1 MSENRDLSIEEI
13 LKEAEAVLKSI
24 DKKSALAKEEIKNV
38 DEPLEPETVKT
49 FVPKSENNTGHGNS
63 DAAVK
68 PYVPGK
74 AKPRQQ
80 EPAEG
85 KTAVVPSLDK
95 QKTAKVPPT
104 DKTAVVP
111 IKKAEAKKFFK
122 SYSSDAEYGSAPPKI
137 IEKAATIKSR
147 SRFDKTLDLQEIP
160 TILAVEELDKTRV
173 MLSKDRDNK
182 SDFIA
187 ENEEY
192 DNSDQIRMTGFDDEV
207 DEVPVID
214 EELAEEQLRRRR
226 EEKVNKF
233 RLFTPEEFEG
243 DDKSRAKKIKFDD
256 YRKSS
261 ERTETLESLF
271 KLKTKIQL
279 RISFTIVFGLLLL
292 FLTVL
297 KNTAYLPPFLNNDF
311 NYYLTAI
318 IIYAAVMITNIG
330 SLLRGFN
337 FKKGINFYFPI
348 TLASV
353 IAMANTAALLA
364 NPDLVYDGGTLFSPA
379 AAFALIIAEMGRRE
393 TVVRVIDNFEFLT
406 GRGDKSTV
414 EDIVN
419 EVDAR
424 IISKNMLDGEPYL
437 KYSVKTDFPT
447 SFLEISFAYE
457 PADKI
462 AKVISPVFI
471 CINLIMFAVMGI
483 VKHNW
488 NEAFNLLTAG
498 VIISCPAITLF
509 ASNYALS
516 QISKSL
522 SKKGAMVCGFEGAHY
537 VHNSNAL
544 VMEAADLFS
553 SRSCNLH
560 GIKTF
565 NGAKIDD
572 AILQTAAVVMQIK
585 SPLANVFDDVIIGKQ
600 SILPQA
606 EDIVYEDKMGTSAW
620 IYQKKV
626 LVGNRDLLIRHGV
639 TVPKEDYERKYT
651 RKGRKALYLAVAG
664 KVMAMFIVSYEADP
678 SLKKLLKKLER
689 SGITII
695 LRSCDPYI
703 NEESLKNIFDVPEG
717 FIRVMTASNGRSFE
731 KYSGAVAEKSPAYSV
746 HNGTAEAFIASVLGA
761 DNLVGTEK
769 TISAL
774 CTFGCAIGFGV
785 AGLLGFSGGMSQLT
799 AVNVIIFQAV
809 WSIFVLLVTKI
820 RKNGV

>member
-1 MSENRDLSIEEI
+1 MSENKDLSVEEI

-24 DKKSALAKEEIKNV
+24 DRKSAEAKEKIKSV
-38 DEPLEPETVKT
+38 DEPLEPEPVKT
-49 FVPKSENNTGHGNS
+49 FVPKSQKSTASNAEETEKVG
-63 DAAVK
+63 A
-68 PYVPGK
+68 YVPGK
-74 AKPRQQ
+74 TKPAPQ
-80 EPAEG
+80 PAND
-85 KTAVVPSLDK
+85 KTAVVPKLSR
-95 QKTAKVPPT
+95 QKTAKVPNP

-111 IKKAEAKKFFK
+111 IAKGEAKRFFK
-122 SYSSDAEYGSAPPKI
+122 SHSADAEYGSAPPRI

-160 TILAVEELDKTRV
+160 TILAVDELDKTRTV
-173 MLSKDRDNK
+173 FSANR
-182 SDFIA
+182 
-187 ENEEY
+187 E
-192 DNSDQIRMTGFDDEV
+192 RMTGFDDEV

-261 ERTETLESLF
+261 ERTQTLESLF
-271 KLKTKIQL
+271 KLKTKSNL
-279 RISFTIVFGLLLL
+279 RVSFTVVFGALLLL
-292 FLTVL
+292 ITVL
-297 KNTAYLPPFLNNDF
+297 KNTAYLPSFLNDDF
-311 NYYLTAI
+311 NCYLTAI

-330 SLLRGFN
+330 TLLRGLN
-337 FKKGINFYFPI
+337 LKKGINFYFPV
-348 TLASV
+348 TVAAV
-353 IAMANTAALLA
+353 IAAVNTGVLLA
-364 NPDLVYDGGTLFSPA
+364 NPDLIYDGGTLFPSA
-379 AAFALIIAEMGRRE
+379 AVFAVFIAELGRRQ
-393 TVVRVIDNFEFLT
+393 TVERVISNFEFLT

-424 IISKNMLDGEPYL
+424 IISKNMLEGEPYL

-457 PADKI
+457 PADKT
-462 AKVISPVFI
+462 AKVLSPVFI
-471 CINLIMFAVMGI
+471 CFNLAMFVIIGLI
-483 VKHNW
+483 KKNW
-488 NEAFNLLTAG
+488 NEAFNMLTAG
-498 VIISCPAITLF
+498 LIISCPAITLL
-509 ASNYALS
+509 ASNCALS
-516 QISKSL
+516 QVSKSL
-522 SKKGAMVCGFEGAHY
+522 AKSGAMVCGFEGAHY

-544 VMEAADLFS
+544 VMEAADLFG

-585 SPLANVFDDVIIGKQ
+585 SPLANVFDDVIVGKQ
-600 SILPQA
+600 SILPQV
-606 EDIVYEDKMGTSAW
+606 DGVIYEDKMGTSAW
-620 IYQKKV
+620 IYQKKI
-626 LVGNRDLLIRHGV
+626 LVGNRDLLIHHGV
-639 TVPKEDYERKYT
+639 TVPKEDYEKKYT

-678 SLKKLLKKLER
+678 TLKKLLKKLER
-689 SGITII
+689 SGITVI

-717 FIRVMTASNGRSFE
+717 FIRIMTASNGRSFE
-731 KYSGAVAEKSPAYSV
+731 KYSGAVAEKSPAYAV
-746 HNGTAEAFIASVLGA
+746 HNGSAQAFIASVLGA

-774 CTFGCAIGFGV
+774 SAFGSAIGFGV
-785 AGLLGFSGGMSQLT
+785 AALLGFMGGMSQLT

>member
-1 MSENRDLSIEEI
+1 MSENKDLSVEEI

-24 DKKSALAKEEIKNV
+24 DRKSAEAKEKIKSV
-38 DEPLEPETVKT
+38 DEPLEPEPVKT
-49 FVPKSENNTGHGNS
+49 FVPKSQKSTASNAEETEKVR
-63 DAAVK
+63 A
-68 PYVPGK
+68 YVPGK
-74 AKPRQQ
+74 TKPAPQ
-80 EPAEG
+80 PAND
-85 KTAVVPSLDK
+85 KTAVVPKLSR
-95 QKTAKVPPT
+95 QKTAKVPNP

-111 IKKAEAKKFFK
+111 IAKGEAKRFFK
-122 SYSSDAEYGSAPPKI
+122 SHSADAEYGSAPPRI

-160 TILAVEELDKTRV
+160 TILAVDELDKTRTV
-173 MLSKDRDNK
+173 FSANRESK
-182 SDFIA
+182 SDFVP
-187 ENEEY
+187 EKDEY
-192 DNSDQIRMTGFDDEV
+192 DNSDQIRMTGFDDDV

-261 ERTETLESLF
+261 ERTQTLESLF
-271 KLKTKIQL
+271 KLKTKSNL
-279 RISFTIVFGLLLL
+279 RVSFTVVFGALLLL
-292 FLTVL
+292 ITVL
-297 KNTAYLPPFLNNDF
+297 KNTAYLPSFLNDDF
-311 NYYLTAI
+311 NCYLTAI

-330 SLLRGFN
+330 TLLRGLN
-337 FKKGINFYFPI
+337 LKKGINFYFPI
-348 TLASV
+348 TVAAV
-353 IAMANTAALLA
+353 IAAVNTGVLLA
-364 NPDLVYDGGTLFSPA
+364 NPDLIYDGGTLFPSA
-379 AAFALIIAEMGRRE
+379 AVFAVFIAELGRRQ
-393 TVVRVIDNFEFLT
+393 TVERVISNFEFLT

-424 IISKNMLDGEPYL
+424 IISKNMLEGEPYL

-447 SFLEISFAYE
+447 SFLEISFACE
-457 PADKI
+457 PADKT
-462 AKVISPVFI
+462 AKVLSPVFI
-471 CINLIMFAVMGI
+471 CFNLAMFVIIGLI
-483 VKHNW
+483 KKNW
-488 NEAFNLLTAG
+488 NEAFNMLTAG
-498 VIISCPAITLF
+498 LIISCPAITLL
-509 ASNYALS
+509 ASNRALS
-516 QISKSL
+516 QVSKSL
-522 SKKGAMVCGFEGAHY
+522 AKSGAMVCGFEGAHY

-544 VMEAADLFS
+544 VMEAADLFG

-585 SPLANVFDDVIIGKQ
+585 SPLANVFDDVIVGKQ
-600 SILPQA
+600 SILPQV
-606 EDIVYEDKMGTSAW
+606 DGVIYEDKMGTSAW
-620 IYQKKV
+620 IYQKKI
-626 LVGNRDLLIRHGV
+626 LVGNRDLLIHHGV
-639 TVPKEDYERKYT
+639 TVPKEDYEKKYT

-678 SLKKLLKKLER
+678 TLKKLLKKLER
-689 SGITII
+689 SGITVI

-731 KYSGAVAEKSPAYSV
+731 KYSGAVAEKSPAYAV
-746 HNGTAEAFIASVLGA
+746 HNGSAQAFIASVLGA

-774 CTFGCAIGFGV
+774 SAFGSAIGFGV
-785 AGLLGFSGGMSQLT
+785 AALLGFMGGMSQLT